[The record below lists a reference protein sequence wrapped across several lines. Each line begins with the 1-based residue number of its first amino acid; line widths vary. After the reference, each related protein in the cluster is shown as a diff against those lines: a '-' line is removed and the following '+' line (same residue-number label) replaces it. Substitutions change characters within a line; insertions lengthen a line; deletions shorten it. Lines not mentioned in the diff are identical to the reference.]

1 MSLTILEALQDK
13 QPQGRN
19 FFVKNESLKVIYDLV
34 QKHMAEI
41 EEARNRSY
49 SWPQID
55 NACREAW
62 QEQGALASSI
72 VWWKDRHLIESCYR
86 AVKNGTTAGK
96 KTPAKKEKP
105 LSLKVTVEKR

>member
-1 MSLTILEALQDK
+1 MGLTILEALQDK

-55 NACREAW
+55 NACRKAW

-72 VWWKDRHLIESCYR
+72 VW
-86 AVKNGTTAGK
+86 
-96 KTPAKKEKP
+96 
-105 LSLKVTVEKR
+105 